1 MEGMEIGPR
10 SCSLAVSLALM
21 GVIQGPQPPAE
32 PAWAEH
38 RLAVPTGRF
47 CQGGVLSVQ
56 WEWGWSGALENMP
69 LHLGSS

>member
-21 GVIQGPQPPAE
+21 GVIQGLQPPAE
-32 PAWAEH
+32 PAWAER

-56 WEWGWSGALENMP
+56 WE
-69 LHLGSS
+69 